1 MNSIY
6 KKKRLLIFFLF
17 FIFFNITYISNSYS
31 QSSVAVLDV
40 LTMLKDSSAAKSM
53 KEQLDKTAKQ
63 YTDEEKKQAKE
74 IQKKEEELLR
84 QKKNFNARSFLR
96 QKKYF

>member
-6 KKKRLLIFFLF
+6 KKKRLFIFFLF

-31 QSSVAVLDV
+31 QSSIAVLDV
-40 LTMLKDSSAAKSM
+40 LVMLKDSSAAKSM
-53 KEQLDKTAKQ
+53 KEQLDKSAKQ

-74 IQKKEEELLR
+74 IQRVMETCVELEVPSKADIDLGE
-84 QKKNFNARSFLR
+84 SWGG
-96 QKKYF
+96 